1 MWCITRAY
9 SKQHEQGHRT
19 PYTLVRSQHRH
30 MQVFARAREATPCVI
45 FFDEL
50 DSLAPN
56 RGKSADAGGVMD
68 RVVSQL
74 LAEMDGL
81 GGDAAGGAGTL
92 FIMGATNR
100 PDLIDPALLRPGR
113 FDRLLYCGVGG
124 NSDPTAVHESQE
136 AVLSALTRKMTLA
149 ADVDLARVASACPD
163 TYTGA
168 DLYAVCA
175 QAWTLAALRVIERL
189 EAAGHVGVGEGE
201 GGEGQGVTQ
210 GAGRGGAGASKLAGV
225 EEPCQGPRVVVMQCD
240 FEAAQ
245 KAVAPSVTRATLD
258 EYERIR
264 AKFS

>member
-1 MWCITRAY
+1 
-9 SKQHEQGHRT
+9 
-19 PYTLVRSQHRH
+19 
-30 MQVFARAREATPCVI
+30 
-45 FFDEL
+45 
-50 DSLAPN
+50 
-56 RGKSADAGGVMD
+56 MD

-81 GGDAAGGAGTL
+81 GADAAGGGGSL
-92 FIMGATNR
+92 FVMGATNR

-124 NSDPTAVHESQE
+124 NSDPSAVHESQE
-136 AVLSALTRKMTLA
+136 AVLKALTRKMTLA

-201 GGEGQGVTQ
+201 SGKGE

-225 EEPCQGPRVVVMQCD
+225 EEPCQGPRVVVMQSD